1 VHDVEGDVEGAVGA
15 AAVDCYG
22 FIGFGFGGGC
32 GGRRGRW
39 LGDGGGGW

>member
-32 GGRRGRW
+32 DGGRRSG
-39 LGDGGGGW
+39 LGEGGGGL